1 MNIVGITKKQVFKD
15 EKTGYTGFF
24 LSVKGEDKIIFCK
37 GIMQQL
43 SCNLPVQLEGNFKVQ
58 DDRHYFSFTSYT
70 ILNENI
76 SILNSTELLS
86 EKDCFTIG
94 NQLPDLTQIKSAYD
108 IKSVIDDNKLASQ
121 IYNKVHRML
130 LNYNLCKLIITAGGK
145 YCNYTKALNKIGENA
160 YDKLIK
166 NPYKYGAMC
175 EMKFSV
181 CDNIAKKYK
190 ISKLDRRRVYGLLN
204 YILYDALDNGDT
216 YILSDDLDSYIK
228 KFDISEEIPAEYIY
242 AIAYLND
249 SYICENGK
257 IYLRNIY
264 AEEKNVA
271 KAVLKLQRLA
281 SQSVLDEPLL
291 NKIIT
296 ANNIELS
303 VSQRKAC
310 ECLTNEGIS
319 IITGGPGT
327 GKTTLTNILIQ
338 YLKEKYTDCSKNIF
352 LCAPTGCAA
361 QNLATKTEHRAET
374 VHKML
379 GLQPFSEN
387 ECRIT
392 EELPIGI
399 YIIDEFSMMDLEMSE
414 KLLGSI
420 PPHSHVLIIGDA
432 NQLPSVNA
440 GNVLQDLIESNIIPH
455 YELTEIHRQSEN
467 SSIIKNA
474 YTIISNNP
482 LKELASDETFNI
494 MTVDS
499 AQSAYDLAMSYLS
512 SKDDDYTILSPI
524 KKSPGGVYALN
535 EGIQEKFNANE
546 KVRTRY
552 GNMCFRLRDKIIMTK
567 NNYTVGYFNGETGE
581 IIDADEHGIE
591 VSLSNNRR
599 LYIDNANLSDVSLGY
614 SLTIHKSQGREY
626 DNVIIILPAEAQFM
640 LNKNII
646 YTAVTRAKKTVT
658 IIETKGMLNLAIN
671 KEPKRRLSTLKE
683 YLTAPEGM

>member
-204 YILYDALDNGDT
+204 YILYDALNNGDT

-242 AIAYLND
+242 AIAYSND

-338 YLKEKYTDCSKNIF
+338 YLKEKY
-352 LCAPTGCAA
+352 
-361 QNLATKTEHRAET
+361 
-374 VHKML
+374 
-379 GLQPFSEN
+379 
-387 ECRIT
+387 
-392 EELPIGI
+392 
-399 YIIDEFSMMDLEMSE
+399 
-414 KLLGSI
+414 
-420 PPHSHVLIIGDA
+420 
-432 NQLPSVNA
+432 
-440 GNVLQDLIESNIIPH
+440 
-455 YELTEIHRQSEN
+455 
-467 SSIIKNA
+467 KNA
-474 YTIISNNP
+474 EIITI
-482 LKELASDETFNI
+482 
-494 MTVDS
+494 DS
-499 AQSAYDLAMSYLS
+499 HARTLDLFLEEN
-512 SKDDDYTILSPI
+512 
-524 KKSPGGVYALN
+524 GALN
-535 EGIQEKFNANE
+535 EYPQSVGLDIQIDVLGIVKLKNKTLIVFIEAKKTALNIRDLGQLWA
-546 KVRTRY
+546 Y
-552 GNMCFRLRDKIIMTK
+552 CRLCD
-567 NNYTVGYFNGETGE
+567 
-581 IIDADEHGIE
+581 
-591 VSLSNNRR
+591 
-599 LYIDNANLSDVSLGY
+599 
-614 SLTIHKSQGREY
+614 
-626 DNVIIILPAEAQFM
+626 PAEAFLM
-640 LNKNII
+640 SSVGSGSLNKI
-646 YTAVTRAKKTVT
+646 
-658 IIETKGMLNLAIN
+658 MLNLNRYDLLNFEDGKTIKNMRICKWDISRNAPDLLTMV
-671 KEPKRRLSTLKE
+671 PKI
-683 YLTAPEGM
+683 